1 MKWYTEFVLFVC
13 LVMLLPGCGGRVT
26 HWFLDNFNQAGT
38 IKGCVE
44 YPYEYVR
51 TATINDQVNTV
62 AMFDALWLSD
72 EVRKRYVDL
81 RALRFNFSAD
91 QKENLLRAQLKEN
104 ENFITFYVLGL
115 NNICLSGSDPVWA
128 ISLEVDD
135 TIATPVEIK
144 TVRFDQEY
152 RAFFGELYIRPK
164 SMYRV
169 KFNARDASGSPLIT
183 GATQMISLWF
193 RSVNKEEALTWCM
206 SELYEGYIDKKVYE
220 PLIWG

>member
-13 LVMLLPGCGGRVT
+13 FIVLLPGCGGRVT

-72 EVRKRYVDL
+72 TVRRRYVDL
-81 RALRFNFSAD
+81 RALRFSLSSD
-91 QKENLLRAQLKEN
+91 QKENLLQAQLKEN
-104 ENFITFYVLGL
+104 ERFITFYVLSL
-115 NNICLSGSDPVWA
+115 STICLAGSDPVWA
-128 ISLEVDD
+128 LSLEVDD
-135 TIATPVEIK
+135 KIATPVEIK
-144 TVRFDQEY
+144 VVRFDQEY

-164 SMYRV
+164 SMYQV
-169 KFNARDASGSPLIT
+169 KFNALDGYGNPLIT
-183 GATQMISLWF
+183 NSTQMISLWF

-206 SELYEGYIDKKVYE
+206 SDIYEGYIDKKVYE
-220 PLIWG
+220 PVIWG